1 MPGATGA
8 LAGETDVV
16 KDFSGLSADGVKQE
30 SEDGDKLNLSEL
42 TEDLAVKPTLTF
54 LPTAGAAFTGVKG
67 RVRYVQDD
75 KAGTDNDL
83 THVQVDLD
91 GSAEDDAEFQVTLE
105 GLHSLTGADLILA

>member
-1 MPGATGA
+1 MPGATGT

-16 KDFSGLSADGVKQE
+16 KDFSGLGADGVNQE
-30 SEDGDKLNLSEL
+30 SEDGDKLNLSGL

-54 LPTAGAAFTGVKG
+54 LPMEGAAFTGVKG

-83 THVQVDLD
+83 THV
-91 GSAEDDAEFQVTLE
+91 
-105 GLHSLTGADLILA
+105 

>member
-1 MPGATGA
+1 M
-8 LAGETDVV
+8 V
-16 KDFSGLSADGVKQE
+16 KDFSGLGADGVKQE

-42 TEDLAVKPTLTF
+42 TEDLAVKPTLAF

-75 KAGTDNDL
+75 KAGSDDAL

-91 GSAEDDAEFQVTLE
+91 GSADENGGYDAEFQVTLE
-105 GLHSLTGADLILA
+105 RLHSLTGADLILA